1 MYSSLHV
8 TDLADTKTVHHTGSQ
23 FYRPTIIGDIPT
35 FNPANYG
42 WYSVCEPRLDERL
55 TFN

>member
-8 TDLADTKTVHHTGSQ
+8 TDLADMVTVCHTVSQ
-23 FYRPTIIGDIPT
+23 FYRSTIIGEIPT

-42 WYSVCEPRLDERL
+42 WYWVCGPRLNERL
-55 TFN
+55 